1 MTKRTRPSGSSNGN
15 NNATATNTAAK
26 ATTTS
31 PNRARTTPQKRSASA
46 AAPSSRIKLVWA
58 SLVGVA
64 ALIVVAI
71 IAGQPQGDSDPN
83 EAAGGTTSDTAN
95 PAFNLARRIPD
106 DVTAQGAVDAPV
118 VIVEFADY
126 RCPFCGVFDR
136 DTLPTI
142 VKDYVDKGA
151 VRFEWRDLPV
161 FGDQSIGAAVAA
173 RAAGEQGMFWE
184 YHTALF
190 AAAPERG
197 HPELPNEKLIEF
209 ARQVGVP
216 DIDRFTMDLASPE
229 LAERVRADYVEG
241 TNIGIS
247 STPIFLVN
255 ETPIAGAQPLSAF
268 LKVIDEELAKA
279 DRKTSV
285 N

>member
-1 MTKRTRPSGSSNGN
+1 MTKRTHPSGTSNGSKKAN
-15 NNATATNTAAK
+15 STNRATTPNHNRSRTAA
-26 ATTTS
+26 
-31 PNRARTTPQKRSASA
+31 RKRSTSTT
-46 AAPSSRIKLVWA
+46 APSNRIKLVWA
-58 SLVGVA
+58 SLIGVA

-71 IAGQPQGDSDPN
+71 IAGQPQGDARQQG
-83 EAAGGTTSDTAN
+83 AADGTTSDTAN
-95 PAFNLARRIPD
+95 PAFNLARRDPD
-106 DVTAQGAVDAPV
+106 DVTAQGSVDAPV

-142 VKDYVDKGA
+142 VKDYIDKGT
-151 VRFEWRDLPV
+151 VRFEWRDMPI

-197 HPELPNEKLIEF
+197 HPELPDEKLIEF

-216 DIDRFTMDLASPE
+216 DIERFTKDLASPE

-255 ETPIAGAQPLSAF
+255 ETPIAGAQPLDAF
-268 LKVIDEELAKA
+268 LQVIDEELTKA
-279 DRKTSV
+279 DRKATV

>member
-1 MTKRTRPSGSSNGN
+1 VALSN
-15 NNATATNTAAK
+15 
-26 ATTTS
+26 
-31 PNRARTTPQKRSASA
+31 
-46 AAPSSRIKLVWA
+46 RIKLVWA
-58 SLVGVA
+58 SLIGVA

-71 IAGQPQGDSDPN
+71 IAGQPQG
-83 EAAGGTTSDTAN
+83 EADNTGTADGTTSDTAS
-95 PAFNLARRIPD
+95 PTFDLARRIPD

-142 VKDYVDKGA
+142 VTDYIDKGT

-161 FGDQSIGAAVAA
+161 FGEQSIGAAVAA

-197 HPELPNEKLIEF
+197 HPVLPDEKLIEF

-216 DIDRFTMDLASPE
+216 DIERFTKDLASPE

-241 TNIGIS
+241 TNIGIA

-255 ETPIAGAQPLSAF
+255 ETPIAGAQPLDAF

-279 DRKTSV
+279 DREGTV

>member
-1 MTKRTRPSGSSNGN
+1 MTKRTHPSGSSNGSN
-15 NNATATNTAAK
+15 KATK
-26 ATTTS
+26 ATTTNQNHS
-31 PNRARTTPQKRSASA
+31 RTAPRKRATSTV
-46 AAPSSRIKLVWA
+46 APSNRIKLVWA
-58 SLVGVA
+58 SLIGVA

-71 IAGQPQGDSDPN
+71 IAGQPQGDAGPGR
-83 EAAGGTTSDTAN
+83 AADGTTSDTAN
-95 PAFNLARRIPD
+95 PTFDLARRIPD

-142 VKDYVDKGA
+142 VTDYIDKGT

-161 FGDQSIGAAVAA
+161 FGEQSIGAAVAA

-197 HPELPNEKLIEF
+197 HPELPDEKLIEF

-216 DIDRFTMDLASPE
+216 DIERFTKDLASPE
-229 LAERVRADYVEG
+229 LTERVRADYVEG
-241 TNIGIS
+241 TNIGIA

-255 ETPIAGAQPLSAF
+255 ETPIAGAQPLDAF
-268 LKVIDEELAKA
+268 LTVIDEELAKA
-279 DRKTSV
+279 GREATV